1 MFLEKTIENWLTKT
15 NEIGY
20 QLPFCQAL
28 LGEGFS
34 ICHISK
40 HNAFEQGKDIIAVDS
55 NGDPHVFQ
63 LKRGNIT
70 SAKWRDEV
78 KAEIEELIDLTIVHP
93 SVDKS
98 KKHISYLVTNGYLE
112 DTVRLTIDNLNS
124 GKWKDN
130 PLRVIVRGELLQ
142 KFLRVSRDFVPQEI
156 SDYRSFLDQYFAD
169 GRELV
174 DEAQFS
180 KFIVEVIQLGNTNS

>member
-20 QLPFCQAL
+20 QLPFCQVL
-28 LGEGFS
+28 LGEEFS

-78 KAEIEELIDLTIVHP
+78 KAEIEKGYFCSDHSTQLTRQQNERLQH
-93 SVDKS
+93 
-98 KKHISYLVTNGYLE
+98 TR
-112 DTVRLTIDNLNS
+112 VRV
-124 GKWKDN
+124 G
-130 PLRVIVRGELLQ
+130 
-142 KFLRVSRDFVPQEI
+142 
-156 SDYRSFLDQYFAD
+156 
-169 GRELV
+169 
-174 DEAQFS
+174 
-180 KFIVEVIQLGNTNS
+180 